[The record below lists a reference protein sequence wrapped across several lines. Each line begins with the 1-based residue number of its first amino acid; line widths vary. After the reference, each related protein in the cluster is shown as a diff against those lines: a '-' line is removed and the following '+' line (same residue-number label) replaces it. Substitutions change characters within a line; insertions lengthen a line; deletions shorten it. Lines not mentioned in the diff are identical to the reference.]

1 MEQTNQFRGNHQL
14 KSQIEKLQLEQIDEL
29 RVSAHAGKASKRAL
43 QQANDHFRRANRDL
57 GELAA
62 FIAASLTTVTA
73 VEAVINIA
81 VDKIG
86 LAREL
91 LRTAFDGYILFL
103 VVLLLVGS
111 VRFGWIMHRRA
122 RAEKEIDHAKQLVF
136 KFCPPEEWPKLE
148 E

>member
-1 MEQTNQFRGNHQL
+1 MEQTNQLRGNHKL
-14 KSQIEKLQLEQIDEL
+14 KSQVEELQPEQVEDL
-29 RVSAHAGKASKRAL
+29 RISAHAGKAARRAL

-73 VEAVINIA
+73 IEAVITIA
-81 VDKIG
+81 VDKLG
-86 LAREL
+86 LAREM

-103 VVLLLVGS
+103 VMLLLVGS
-111 VRFGWIMHRRA
+111 IRFGWIMHRRA
-122 RAEKEIDHAKQLVF
+122 RAEKEIDHAKQLIY